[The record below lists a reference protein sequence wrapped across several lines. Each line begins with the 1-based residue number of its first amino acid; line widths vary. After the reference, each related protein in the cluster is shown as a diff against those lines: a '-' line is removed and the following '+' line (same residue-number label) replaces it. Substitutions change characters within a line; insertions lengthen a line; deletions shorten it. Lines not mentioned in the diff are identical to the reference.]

1 MKMNT
6 LQKLRDCLANLAPRV
21 EMEESLRQRAE
32 APLLRMLEQ
41 SNQISISPSKTKSA
55 GPVRVT
61 LVKEPSPDFSKP
73 ISRVSPPSTSTGW
86 GRGHR

>member
-41 SNQISISPSKTKSA
+41 SK
-55 GPVRVT
+55 
-61 LVKEPSPDFSKP
+61 
-73 ISRVSPPSTSTGW
+73 
-86 GRGHR
+86 